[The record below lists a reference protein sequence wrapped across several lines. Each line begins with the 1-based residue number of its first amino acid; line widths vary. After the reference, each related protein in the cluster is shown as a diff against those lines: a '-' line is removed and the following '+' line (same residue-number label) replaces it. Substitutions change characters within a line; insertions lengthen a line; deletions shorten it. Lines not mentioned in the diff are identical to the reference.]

1 MKRLLALL
9 ATVLVVGLVAGA
21 RVSSAAMIESGQ
33 TFQQEHLETGVTKR
47 IDGTGKNPVVSRV
60 EVFVQGEPVHVSQ
73 SLGRGR
79 DVGADVIPGPN
90 GLNVRF
96 KYANRHRSRGFTL
109 EGTVA
114 AVSADGRVLGVVS
127 AKRGLKPRGWDRT
140 KRATAEDFLPIA
152 NLDEVAYIV
161 VVAGRRTS
169 DRFVPEAIEDMD
181 DFMRVIAPAL

>member
-1 MKRLLALL
+1 MKKLLALL
-9 ATVLVVGLVAGA
+9 ATVSVVSLVASA
-21 RVSSAAMIESGQ
+21 TVSSAAMIQSGQ

-47 IDGTGKNPVVSRV
+47 VGGTDKNPVVSRV
-60 EVFVQGEPVHVSQ
+60 EAFVQGEPVHVSQ

-79 DVGADVIPGPN
+79 DVGMDVTPGPN
-90 GLNVRF
+90 GFNVGF

-114 AVSADGRVLGVVS
+114 AVSADGRVLGIVS

-140 KRATAEDFLPIA
+140 KRATAEEFLPIA

-161 VVAGRRTS
+161 VVAGRRPGEG
-169 DRFVPEAIEDMD
+169 FLPEAIEHID
-181 DFMRVIAPAL
+181 DFMRVIGPAL